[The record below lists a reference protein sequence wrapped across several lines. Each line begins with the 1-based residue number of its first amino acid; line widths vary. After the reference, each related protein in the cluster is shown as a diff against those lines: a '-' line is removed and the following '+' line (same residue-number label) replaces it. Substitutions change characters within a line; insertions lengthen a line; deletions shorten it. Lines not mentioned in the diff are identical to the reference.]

1 MEALTD
7 SERMCLLR
15 AARRA
20 ATEMHAEAARLEAL
34 ANHGVHG
41 MWIAH
46 GMVMEELQC
55 LSRAIKKL
63 WESRL

>member
-1 MEALTD
+1 MDALTD

-20 ATEMHAEAARLEAL
+20 VAEMHEEATRLEGL
-34 ANHGVHG
+34 ATHGSKG

-46 GMVMEELQC
+46 GMVKEEMQC
-55 LSRAIKKL
+55 LSQAIAKL
-63 WESRL
+63 WEHRA